1 MCLAYEVALQETSYD
16 KDKEEFC
23 CAVVVDSYSFIKR
36 LPFASCF
43 HLALTTLV
51 SIAACY
57 LGKELVFPR
66 RNKCEFA
73 LWATKVGVCYS
84 YLFKFRA
91 NSIAGF

>member
-73 LWATKVGVCYS
+73 LWVATYYKSGGMLLLSVQIS
-84 YLFKFRA
+84 RQ
-91 NSIAGF
+91 